1 MKKLEAYNA
10 DSVLSCENYVSISL
24 VNNLE
29 LFSRIIKQLKISLLV
44 VENFTLENRDS
55 LISSAAIEGHFF
67 NSLANICHNVVT
79 EERNLIDL
87 KQIVRDE
94 IVSKAF
100 TSSVIISRKTLK
112 ESSIEKLKQ
121 KLSENREKYEIIAVE
136 SNDLKILKWAAHD
149 RRVDYIVVDFLSDQM
164 PIDKALCSL
173 MKQHNKYFELVLSP
187 LLLKVNRQ
195 MSTAIRIGKKISK
208 LICSTN
214 TPFILTMKPDS
225 CFQMRN
231 GIQLRYLAQLID
243 IPYNKS
249 RNCIF
254 DHQLSISI
262 KNSLKLD
269 DSNIVDGIR
278 EVS

>member
-1 MKKLEAYNA
+1 M
-10 DSVLSCENYVSISL
+10 
-24 VNNLE
+24 
-29 LFSRIIKQLKISLLV
+29 KISLLV
-44 VENFTLENRDS
+44 VENFTLENRDN
-55 LISSAAIEGHFF
+55 LISSAASEGHFF
-67 NSLANICHNVVT
+67 NSLTNICHTVVA

-100 TSSVIISRKTLK
+100 TSSVIVSRKTLK

-187 LLLKVNRQ
+187 LLLKDNRQ

-254 DHQLSISI
+254 NHQLSIST